1 MNNAVVVFFLNIC
14 MQDEM
19 KGRNHWVTATN
30 KSKYLKM
37 FCQICLVEVSLQ
49 KKLTVV
55 TGKLIGCKLIEVG
68 IGIVLFQ

>member
-1 MNNAVVVFFLNIC
+1 
-14 MQDEM
+14 M

-30 KSKYLKM
+30 KSKYRKM